1 MISSYCGGTWAFPR
15 KRLPAG
21 HGQLVPGRS
30 RWTPCETAGRT
41 RAHMGSVQAVEA
53 VVTGESLLPAGRK
66 CPVGGVLPVAQQ
78 VCALPRNALASRF
91 LSRQLEDAVR
101 SGPSCEHVSSEWQL
115 GCTPTLRS
123 CEPWDRAAS
132 CFGVCQVSAPWRN
145 TSRPKSR
152 TPRLRL

>member
-1 MISSYCGGTWAFPR
+1 
-15 KRLPAG
+15 
-21 HGQLVPGRS
+21 
-30 RWTPCETAGRT
+30 
-41 RAHMGSVQAVEA
+41 MGSVQAVEA

-132 CFGVCQVSAPWRN
+132 CFGVC
-145 TSRPKSR
+145 
-152 TPRLRL
+152 